1 MRRVL
6 ILGSTGSI
14 GTQALDLVRA
24 NPDRIRVVGLTAGGS
39 NPDLFAQQVEEFGPA
54 VHGLGEQ
61 ASVDAAAHPCD
72 VVLNGIT
79 GAVGLQRHV
88 RFGPVSELPNGRA
101 TLPGPFSGD
110 RHVYAR
116 TDRGDSV
123 RTGRI
128 VYKRLY
134 RQDGT
139 LVGVYPVAVD

>member
-1 MRRVL
+1 MPVGGGVVRR
-6 ILGSTGSI
+6 
-14 GTQALDLVRA
+14 
-24 NPDRIRVVGLTAGGS
+24 
-39 NPDLFAQQVEEFGPA
+39 
-54 VHGLGEQ
+54 
-61 ASVDAAAHPCD
+61 AAAPTYRLARPVHW
-72 VVLNGIT
+72 
-79 GAVGLQRHV
+79 GASNLQRHV